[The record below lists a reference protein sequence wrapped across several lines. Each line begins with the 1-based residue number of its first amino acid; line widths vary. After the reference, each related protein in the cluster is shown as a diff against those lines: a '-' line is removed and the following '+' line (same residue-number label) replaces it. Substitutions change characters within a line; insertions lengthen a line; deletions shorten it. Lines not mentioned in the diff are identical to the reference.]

1 MIEQIYYAVALT
13 VYSIFIIRF
22 ILSWIGADFDV
33 EADVDV
39 SDVVSFKGLTHFLMG
54 FSGWLSVKSYIT
66 HNVMWYDYLIALILG
81 VIFVILLYFVY
92 KFLISLETKPQI
104 LFGKQLIGKTGK
116 IYVILESKD
125 SIKKYII
132 TVGNGL
138 GTQEYPAKSNNSYK
152 LGDEVVISDYVNAYK
167 KKKKNDNNNINYC
180 RNICTSYNY
189 DNYRTIV
196 TLSQM
201 S

>member
-13 VYSIFIIRF
+13 VYSIFITRF
-22 ILSWIGADFDV
+22 FLSWVGADFDID
-33 EADVDV
+33 ADVDIG
-39 SDVVSFKGLTHFLMG
+39 DVVSFKGLTHFLMG

-104 LFGKQLIGKTGK
+104 LFGKQLICKTGK

-152 LGDEVVISDYVNAYK
+152 LGDEVVISDYVNAYY
-167 KKKKNDNNNINYC
+167 I
-180 RNICTSYNY
+180 I
-189 DNYRTIV
+189 
-196 TLSQM
+196 
-201 S
+201 

>member
-1 MIEQIYYAVALT
+1 MIEQVYYAIALI

-22 ILSWIGADFDV
+22 ILSWIGADFDID
-33 EADVDV
+33 ADIDIG
-39 SDVVSFKGLTHFLMG
+39 DVVSFKGLTHFLMG

-92 KFLISLETKPQI
+92 KLLISLETKPQI
-104 LFGKQLIGKTGK
+104 LSGRQLIGKTGK
-116 IYVILESKD
+116 IYVILEPED

-152 LGDEVVISDYVNAYK
+152 LGDEVVISDYVNAYY
-167 KKKKNDNNNINYC
+167 I
-180 RNICTSYNY
+180 I
-189 DNYRTIV
+189 
-196 TLSQM
+196 
-201 S
+201 

>member
-22 ILSWIGADFDV
+22 ILSWIGADFDID
-33 EADVDV
+33 ADVDI

-81 VIFVILLYFVY
+81 IIFVILLYFVY
-92 KFLISLETKPQI
+92 KLLISLETKPQI
-104 LFGKQLIGKTGK
+104 LSGRQLIGKTGK
-116 IYVILESKD
+116 IYVILEPED

-152 LGDEVVISDYVNAYK
+152 LGDEVVISDYVNAYY
-167 KKKKNDNNNINYC
+167 I
-180 RNICTSYNY
+180 I
-189 DNYRTIV
+189 
-196 TLSQM
+196 
-201 S
+201 

>member
-1 MIEQIYYAVALT
+1 MIEQVYYAIALI

-22 ILSWIGADFDV
+22 ILSWIGADFDID
-33 EADVDV
+33 ADIDIG
-39 SDVVSFKGLTHFLMG
+39 DVVSFKGLTHFLMG

-92 KFLISLETKPQI
+92 KLLISLETKPQI

-116 IYVILESKD
+116 IYIILEPED

-152 LGDEVVISDYVNAYK
+152 LGDEVVISDYVNAYY
-167 KKKKNDNNNINYC
+167 I
-180 RNICTSYNY
+180 I
-189 DNYRTIV
+189 
-196 TLSQM
+196 
-201 S
+201 

>member
-1 MIEQIYYAVALT
+1 MIEQVYYAVALT

-22 ILSWIGADFDV
+22 ILSWIGADFDID
-33 EADVDV
+33 ADIDI

-92 KFLISLETKPQI
+92 KLLISLETKPQI

-116 IYVILESKD
+116 IYVILESED

-152 LGDEVVISDYVNAYK
+152 LGDEVVISDYVNAYY
-167 KKKKNDNNNINYC
+167 I
-180 RNICTSYNY
+180 I
-189 DNYRTIV
+189 
-196 TLSQM
+196 
-201 S
+201 

>member
-1 MIEQIYYAVALT
+1 MIEQVYYAIALI

-33 EADVDV
+33 DADIDI
-39 SDVVSFKGLTHFLMG
+39 SDVVSFKGFTHFLMG

-92 KFLISLETKPQI
+92 KLLISLETKPQI
-104 LFGKQLIGKTGK
+104 LSGKQLIGKTGK
-116 IYVILESKD
+116 IYVILEPED

-152 LGDEVVISDYVNAYK
+152 LGDEVVISDYVNAYY
-167 KKKKNDNNNINYC
+167 I
-180 RNICTSYNY
+180 I
-189 DNYRTIV
+189 
-196 TLSQM
+196 
-201 S
+201 

>member
-22 ILSWIGADFDV
+22 ILSWRGADFDID
-33 EADVDV
+33 ADIDI

-92 KFLISLETKPQI
+92 KLLISLETKPQI

-116 IYVILESKD
+116 IYIILEPEN

-152 LGDEVVISDYVNAYK
+152 LGDEVVISDYVNAYY
-167 KKKKNDNNNINYC
+167 I
-180 RNICTSYNY
+180 I
-189 DNYRTIV
+189 
-196 TLSQM
+196 
-201 S
+201 

>member
-22 ILSWIGADFDV
+22 ILSWIGADFDID
-33 EADVDV
+33 ADVDI

-54 FSGWLSVKSYIT
+54 FSGWLSVKSYTT
-66 HNVMWYDYLIALILG
+66 HNVMWYDYIIALILG

-92 KFLISLETKPQI
+92 KLLISLETKPQI
-104 LFGKQLIGKTGK
+104 LSGKQLIGKTGK
-116 IYVILESKD
+116 IYVILEPED

-152 LGDEVVISDYVNAYK
+152 LGDEVVISDYVNAYY
-167 KKKKNDNNNINYC
+167 I
-180 RNICTSYNY
+180 I
-189 DNYRTIV
+189 
-196 TLSQM
+196 
-201 S
+201 

>member
-22 ILSWIGADFDV
+22 ILSWVGADFDID
-33 EADVDV
+33 ADVDI

-54 FSGWLSVKSYIT
+54 FSGWLSVKSYTT

-81 VIFVILLYFVY
+81 IIFVILLYFVY
-92 KFLISLETKPQI
+92 KLLISLETKPQI

-116 IYVILESKD
+116 IYVVLEPED

-152 LGDEVVISDYVNAYK
+152 LGDEVVISDYVNAYY
-167 KKKKNDNNNINYC
+167 I
-180 RNICTSYNY
+180 I
-189 DNYRTIV
+189 
-196 TLSQM
+196 
-201 S
+201 

>member
-1 MIEQIYYAVALT
+1 MIEQIYYAVTLT

-22 ILSWIGADFDV
+22 ILSWIGADFDID
-33 EADVDV
+33 ADIDIG
-39 SDVVSFKGLTHFLMG
+39 DVVSFKGLTHFLMG
-54 FSGWLSVKSYIT
+54 FSGWLSVKSYTT

-81 VIFVILLYFVY
+81 IIFVILLYFVY
-92 KFLISLETKPQI
+92 KLLISLETKPQV

-116 IYVILESKD
+116 IYVILEPED

-152 LGDEVVISDYVNAYK
+152 LGDEVVISDYVNAYY
-167 KKKKNDNNNINYC
+167 I
-180 RNICTSYNY
+180 I
-189 DNYRTIV
+189 
-196 TLSQM
+196 
-201 S
+201 

>member
-22 ILSWIGADFDV
+22 ILSWVGADFDV
-33 EADVDV
+33 DADVDIG
-39 SDVVSFKGLTHFLMG
+39 DVVSFKGLTHFLMG

-81 VIFVILLYFVY
+81 VIFVILLYFIY
-92 KFLISLETKPQI
+92 KLLISLETKPQI
-104 LFGKQLIGKTGK
+104 LSGKQLIGKTGK
-116 IYVILESKD
+116 IYVILEPED

-152 LGDEVVISDYVNAYK
+152 LGDEVVISDYVNAYY
-167 KKKKNDNNNINYC
+167 I
-180 RNICTSYNY
+180 I
-189 DNYRTIV
+189 
-196 TLSQM
+196 
-201 S
+201 

>member
-22 ILSWIGADFDV
+22 ILSWIGADFDID
-33 EADVDV
+33 ADIDI

-81 VIFVILLYFVY
+81 IIFVILLYFVY
-92 KFLISLETKPQI
+92 KLLISLETKPQV

-116 IYVILESKD
+116 IYIILEPED

-152 LGDEVVISDYVNAYK
+152 LGDEVVISDYVNAYY
-167 KKKKNDNNNINYC
+167 I
-180 RNICTSYNY
+180 I
-189 DNYRTIV
+189 
-196 TLSQM
+196 
-201 S
+201 

>member
-22 ILSWIGADFDV
+22 ILSWVGADFDV
-33 EADVDV
+33 ETDLDV
-39 SDVVSFKGLTHFLMG
+39 SDIVSFKGLTHFLMG

-92 KFLISLETKPQI
+92 KLLISLETKPQI

-116 IYVILESKD
+116 IYIILEPED

-152 LGDEVVISDYVNAYK
+152 LGDEVVISDYVNAYY
-167 KKKKNDNNNINYC
+167 I
-180 RNICTSYNY
+180 I
-189 DNYRTIV
+189 
-196 TLSQM
+196 
-201 S
+201 

>member
-22 ILSWIGADFDV
+22 ILSWVGADFDID
-33 EADVDV
+33 ADVDI

-54 FSGWLSVKSYIT
+54 FSGWLSVKSYTT

-92 KFLISLETKPQI
+92 KLLISLETKPQV

-116 IYVILESKD
+116 IYIILEPED

-152 LGDEVVISDYVNAYK
+152 LGDEVVISDYVNAYY
-167 KKKKNDNNNINYC
+167 I
-180 RNICTSYNY
+180 I
-189 DNYRTIV
+189 
-196 TLSQM
+196 
-201 S
+201 

>member
-1 MIEQIYYAVALT
+1 MIEQVYYAIALI

-22 ILSWIGADFDV
+22 ILSWVGADFDID
-33 EADVDV
+33 ADVDI

-92 KFLISLETKPQI
+92 KLLISLETKPQI

-116 IYVILESKD
+116 IYVILEPED

-152 LGDEVVISDYVNAYK
+152 LGDEVVISDYVNAYY
-167 KKKKNDNNNINYC
+167 I
-180 RNICTSYNY
+180 I
-189 DNYRTIV
+189 
-196 TLSQM
+196 
-201 S
+201 

>member
-22 ILSWIGADFDV
+22 ILSWIGADFDID
-33 EADVDV
+33 ADVDI
-39 SDVVSFKGLTHFLMG
+39 SDVVSFKGFTHFLMG

-104 LFGKQLIGKTGK
+104 LSGKQLIGKTGK
-116 IYVILESKD
+116 IYVILEPED

-152 LGDEVVISDYVNAYK
+152 LGDEVVISDYVNAYY
-167 KKKKNDNNNINYC
+167 I
-180 RNICTSYNY
+180 I
-189 DNYRTIV
+189 
-196 TLSQM
+196 
-201 S
+201 

>member
-22 ILSWIGADFDV
+22 ILSWVGADFDID
-33 EADVDV
+33 ADVDI

-66 HNVMWYDYLIALILG
+66 HNVMWYDYIIALILG

-92 KFLISLETKPQI
+92 KLLISLETKPQI
-104 LFGKQLIGKTGK
+104 LSGKQLIGKTGK
-116 IYVILESKD
+116 IYVILEPED

-152 LGDEVVISDYVNAYK
+152 LGDEVVISDYVNAYY
-167 KKKKNDNNNINYC
+167 I
-180 RNICTSYNY
+180 I
-189 DNYRTIV
+189 
-196 TLSQM
+196 
-201 S
+201 

>member
-33 EADVDV
+33 DADIDIG
-39 SDVVSFKGLTHFLMG
+39 DVVSFKGLTHFLMG

-92 KFLISLETKPQI
+92 KLLISLETKPQI

-116 IYVILESKD
+116 IYVILEPED

-152 LGDEVVISDYVNAYK
+152 LGDEVVISDYVNAYY
-167 KKKKNDNNNINYC
+167 I
-180 RNICTSYNY
+180 I
-189 DNYRTIV
+189 
-196 TLSQM
+196 
-201 S
+201 

>member
-1 MIEQIYYAVALT
+1 MIEQVYYAIALI

-22 ILSWIGADFDV
+22 ILSWVGADFDV
-33 EADVDV
+33 DADIDIG
-39 SDVVSFKGLTHFLMG
+39 DVVSFKGFTHFLMG

-92 KFLISLETKPQI
+92 KLLISLETKPQI

-116 IYVILESKD
+116 IYIILEPED

-152 LGDEVVISDYVNAYK
+152 LGDEVVISDYVNAYY
-167 KKKKNDNNNINYC
+167 I
-180 RNICTSYNY
+180 I
-189 DNYRTIV
+189 
-196 TLSQM
+196 
-201 S
+201 

>member
-22 ILSWIGADFDV
+22 ILSWVGADFDID
-33 EADVDV
+33 ADVDI

-92 KFLISLETKPQI
+92 KLLISLETKPQI
-104 LFGKQLIGKTGK
+104 LSGKQLIGKTGK
-116 IYVILESKD
+116 IYVILEPED

-152 LGDEVVISDYVNAYK
+152 LGDEVVISDYVNAYY
-167 KKKKNDNNNINYC
+167 I
-180 RNICTSYNY
+180 I
-189 DNYRTIV
+189 
-196 TLSQM
+196 
-201 S
+201 

>member
-22 ILSWIGADFDV
+22 ILSWIGADFDID
-33 EADVDV
+33 ADVDI
-39 SDVVSFKGLTHFLMG
+39 SDIVSFKGLTHFLMG

-92 KFLISLETKPQI
+92 KLLISLETKPQV

-116 IYVILESKD
+116 IYIILEPED

-152 LGDEVVISDYVNAYK
+152 LGDEVVISDYVNAYY
-167 KKKKNDNNNINYC
+167 I
-180 RNICTSYNY
+180 I
-189 DNYRTIV
+189 
-196 TLSQM
+196 
-201 S
+201 

>member
-22 ILSWIGADFDV
+22 ILSWVGADFDV
-33 EADVDV
+33 DADVDI
-39 SDVVSFKGLTHFLMG
+39 SDVISFKGLTHFLMG

-92 KFLISLETKPQI
+92 KLLISLETKPQI
-104 LFGKQLIGKTGK
+104 LSGKQLIGKTGK
-116 IYVILESKD
+116 IYVILEPED

-138 GTQEYPAKSNNSYK
+138 GTQEYQAKSNNSYK
-152 LGDEVVISDYVNAYK
+152 LGDEVVISDYVNAYY
-167 KKKKNDNNNINYC
+167 I
-180 RNICTSYNY
+180 I
-189 DNYRTIV
+189 
-196 TLSQM
+196 
-201 S
+201 

>member
-1 MIEQIYYAVALT
+1 MIEQVYYAIALI

-22 ILSWIGADFDV
+22 ILSWIGADFDID
-33 EADVDV
+33 ADVDI

-66 HNVMWYDYLIALILG
+66 HNVMWYDYIIALILG
-81 VIFVILLYFVY
+81 IIFVILLYFVY

-116 IYVILESKD
+116 IYVILEPED

-152 LGDEVVISDYVNAYK
+152 LGDEVVISDYVNAYY
-167 KKKKNDNNNINYC
+167 I
-180 RNICTSYNY
+180 I
-189 DNYRTIV
+189 
-196 TLSQM
+196 
-201 S
+201 

>member
-22 ILSWIGADFDV
+22 ILSWVGADFDV

-92 KFLISLETKPQI
+92 KLLISLETKPQI

-116 IYVILESKD
+116 IYVILEPED

-152 LGDEVVISDYVNAYK
+152 LGDEVVISNYVNAYY
-167 KKKKNDNNNINYC
+167 I
-180 RNICTSYNY
+180 I
-189 DNYRTIV
+189 
-196 TLSQM
+196 
-201 S
+201 

>member
-22 ILSWIGADFDV
+22 ILSWIGADFDID
-33 EADVDV
+33 ADVDI

-54 FSGWLSVKSYIT
+54 FSGWLSVKSYTT

-92 KFLISLETKPQI
+92 KLLISLETKPQI

-116 IYVILESKD
+116 IYIILEPED

-152 LGDEVVISDYVNAYK
+152 LGDEVVISDYVNAYY
-167 KKKKNDNNNINYC
+167 I
-180 RNICTSYNY
+180 I
-189 DNYRTIV
+189 
-196 TLSQM
+196 
-201 S
+201 